1 MGKHVLTY
9 SFSFEDFA
17 FLMDGIKNGKKKLIL
32 PILQVEDWNL
42 EVLSCPRSRGLCQ
55 RQELNLC
62 SYILIKE
69 NQEMELITMLS
80 LEYNR
85 ESNKQKK
92 ELGKE
97 RGRER
102 DACDCVSHSQAVQ

>member
-1 MGKHVLTY
+1 MSRPG
-9 SFSFEDFA
+9 
-17 FLMDGIKNGKKKLIL
+17 
-32 PILQVEDWNL
+32 
-42 EVLSCPRSRGLCQ
+42 SRGLCQ

-69 NQEMELITMLS
+69 NQEMDLITMMS
-80 LEYNR
+80 LEHYR

-92 ELGKE
+92 GFGKE